1 MRILSRS
8 VWQTCKTWQ
17 LDISPTCLD
26 MKGPMRDLGVEPMDD
41 PSGNQAGSQLCQPAG
56 HVKKLHAFNSMHSIH
71 SMHSRAH
78 VRYTS
83 ATTTQ
88 TLNSVFATLN
98 QHPLWRTMSHH
109 VTPLYPTG
117 SQSKWS
123 LSTRSPLASTGGP
136 SLVRWTCL
144 EPRSCF
150 LFKAAVFFVTLCYA
164 SLDHNYFLD
173 NLAYLGPTREICSCI
188 WLESLEWFEAWS
200 SWAHRHCYV
209 RNKLSREEQAV
220 CRSCIGRTGGN
231 WERTWKNTNILLV
244 NIYYNLFGF
253 IKCCRQLSM
262 FREQSV
268 FAHATMSTR
277 SAASPPFVVLKAG
290 ALPRMSSVFN
300 KRGQQMPMPWS
311 WSVP

>member
-1 MRILSRS
+1 MRIHRRGAKLDEGGVGKQFESVGSFIYFAVDKSHGNISFSAQWWGFSHVQFHRLAKHDSSTYLRHVSTWRAQWETWEWSPWMIRLGTKQVFSCPSLLAMLRS
-8 VWQTCKTWQ
+8 C
-17 LDISPTCLD
+17 
-26 MKGPMRDLGVEPMDD
+26 
-41 PSGNQAGSQLCQPAG
+41 
-56 HVKKLHAFNSMHSIH
+56 MHSMH

-136 SLVRWTCL
+136 SLARWTCL
-144 EPRSCF
+144 EPRSRF

-164 SLDHNYFLD
+164 SLDHNNFLD
-173 NLAYLGPTREICSCI
+173 NLAYLGPTRDICSCI

-231 WERTWKNTNILLV
+231 WERTWKNM
-244 NIYYNLFGF
+244 
-253 IKCCRQLSM
+253 K
-262 FREQSV
+262 E
-268 FAHATMSTR
+268 H
-277 SAASPPFVVLKAG
+277 
-290 ALPRMSSVFN
+290 
-300 KRGQQMPMPWS
+300 
-311 WSVP
+311 